1 MFPVKMSNG
10 PVQVNQFIT
19 YSKYPNIL
27 MNKVILQ
34 IKVIY
39 GVLRLHVFF
48 ATEIKVLKKKLKFK
62 KNVYL

>member
-48 ATEIKVLKKKLKFK
+48 ATEIKVLKK
-62 KNVYL
+62 N